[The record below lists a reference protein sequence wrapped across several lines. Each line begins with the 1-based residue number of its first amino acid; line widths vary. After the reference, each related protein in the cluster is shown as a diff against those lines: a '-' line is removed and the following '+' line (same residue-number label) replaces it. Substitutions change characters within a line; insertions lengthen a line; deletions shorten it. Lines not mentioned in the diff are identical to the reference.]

1 VKGHQDNNA
10 NAELSI
16 EALLNIEADRLA
28 GDFQEREGENRP
40 IVAMLPCCPTMLD
53 IKELALR
60 VIYSTT

>member
-1 VKGHQDNNA
+1 MKGHQDNNA

-28 GDFQEREGENRP
+28 GDFQEQEGENRP